1 MNNIGKQCA
10 GKSHARF
17 DEGGLA
23 KAATARLL
31 RHCQTKGAETDM
43 PNLRSQ
49 QPALYST
56 QRLTIST
63 PSTFFVLVRKKYL
76 DKPIVDVYRF
86 GIQKEYNTKGE
97 GKWQK
102 QQ

>member
-1 MNNIGKQCA
+1 MKERPQL
-10 GKSHARF
+10 H
-17 DEGGLA
+17 
-23 KAATARLL
+23 
-31 RHCQTKGAETDM
+31 
-43 PNLRSQ
+43 
-49 QPALYST
+49 
-56 QRLTIST
+56 T
-63 PSTFFVLVRKKYL
+63 PSVRKKYL